1 MDQVKG
7 NVDILVMSGTKVD
20 ELFPE
25 EQFQVPDFTAPFWRN
40 WNEFVSGIMVFV
52 RKDIPSKLLSKET

>member
-25 EQFQVPDFTAPFWRN
+25 EQFQVPDFTAPF
-40 WNEFVSGIMVFV
+40 
-52 RKDIPSKLLSKET
+52 